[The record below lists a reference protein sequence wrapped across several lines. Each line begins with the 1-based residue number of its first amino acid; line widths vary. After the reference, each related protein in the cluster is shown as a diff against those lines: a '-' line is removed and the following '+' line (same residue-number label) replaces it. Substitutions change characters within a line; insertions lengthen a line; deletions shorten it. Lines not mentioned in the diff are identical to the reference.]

1 MAATGTM
8 TDVHGNPVGGP
19 AEGVERYDAAVDLLV
34 RFRPDVVP
42 AMVALARELPDF
54 ALGHVLSGY
63 LSLTSTDAPDVAHA
77 RRALDRLDGLAPVLD
92 ERATAHRE
100 VLATWAAGDWHGA
113 ARRLDDLLVR
123 WPADLLA
130 LLVGHQLDFFLGD
143 AGNLR
148 DRIGRSLHAIDPAH
162 PHHAIVRGMYAFGL
176 EESGHYEQ
184 ARDHGLAALDRN
196 PDDVWAIH
204 AVVHTYEME
213 GRVDDG
219 LRFLREREDQWGDGN
234 LFVVHNRWHHAL
246 FQLEAGQPEAA
257 LATYDG
263 HVHNAASPGVP
274 LEMLDASAL
283 LWRLLLDGVDTGGRF
298 GPLADAWST
307 RVGDEPWYVFN
318 DLHAVMAFAGAARFD
333 DARAVIARLESY
345 VAAHDSSLAP
355 ARPTTDPAVYL
366 ATGTTAEPAD
376 FAGAT
381 ADLPS
386 GVTAGDASATT
397 PGSGTTTGA
406 VGRGGGGGG
415 GVVAGSSPAGGV
427 TGGWGAAVGR
437 GGTGRRSNVA
447 MTAEVGLPAC
457 RAVLAYAEGRDAD
470 VLQALLPVRTILH
483 RFGGSHAQ
491 RDAVQRTIVDAAV
504 RSGRHDLA
512 SALLSERLA
521 LRGSSV
527 YSLLRWAEVLQ
538 ARGDVAGAAQAA
550 AEAVGHRARFASA

>member
-1 MAATGTM
+1 MSSAGSLS
-8 TDVHGNPVGGP
+8 DVHGNPVAGP
-19 AEGVERYDAAVDLLV
+19 AEGVERYDTAVDLLV
-34 RFRPDVVP
+34 RFRPEVVP
-42 AMVALARELPDF
+42 AMVALTREVPDF

-77 RRALDRLDGLAPVLD
+77 RRALVRLDGLAPALD
-92 ERATAHRE
+92 ERAAAHRAA
-100 VLATWAAGDWHGA
+100 LAAWAAGDWHGA

-123 WPADLLA
+123 WPGDLLA

-148 DRIGRSLHAIDPAH
+148 DRVGRSLHAIDPAH

-176 EESGHYEQ
+176 EESGHYDQ
-184 ARDHGLAALDRN
+184 ARAHGLAALDRN

-219 LRFLREREDQWGDGN
+219 LRFLRQREDQWGDGN

-246 FQLEAGQPEAA
+246 YQLEAGQPEAA

-283 LWRLLLDGVDTGGRF
+283 LWRLLLDGADTGGRF

-333 DARAVIARLESY
+333 DARAVIARLEAY
-345 VAAHDSSLAP
+345 VAAADADADADAGGP
-355 ARPTTDPAVYL
+355 A
-366 ATGTTAEPAD
+366 
-376 FAGAT
+376 
-381 ADLPS
+381 
-386 GVTAGDASATT
+386 
-397 PGSGTTTGA
+397 
-406 VGRGGGGGG
+406 GRGR
-415 GVVAGSSPAGGV
+415 
-427 TGGWGAAVGR
+427 GA
-437 GGTGRRSNVA
+437 RSNVA
-447 MTAEVGLPAC
+447 MTADVGLPAC
-457 RAVLAYAEGRDAD
+457 RAILAYAEGRDAD
-470 VLQALLPVRTILH
+470 VLDELLPVRTILH

-491 RDAVQRTIVDAAV
+491 RDAVQRTIVDAAL

-512 SALLSERLA
+512 SALLGERLA
-521 LRGSSV
+521 RRESSV

-538 ARGDVAGAAQAA
+538 AQGDVAGAAQAA
-550 AEAVGHRARFASA
+550 AEAVGHRARFAAATAAA